1 MRLVS
6 VLVCLLCT
14 YVGFCQAVDSLAQ
27 DSTKAVSIEK
37 LLPNDSIAS
46 DSLTAPAAN
55 APKNTINRSDVET
68 TINYDA
74 RDSMYFNVKTQELYL
89 YGETHIDYG
98 ETTLE
103 AERTDVNWT
112 RRTIH
117 AKFETDST
125 GKKIG
130 KPVYSDGVDVYATE
144 DIIYN
149 FKTSRAVI
157 KGVVT
162 QQDDAFMHGEDV
174 KKSKDGELFI
184 RGAGY
189 TTCNLAEPH
198 FEIRSSMLKVIP
210 GNKVVSGPFNMRFR
224 DLPTPLFFPFGM
236 FPQPKRKASGIIFP
250 SYGEERRRGF
260 FLRDAGYYFAIND
273 YIDARITG
281 DIYSKGGNSLN
292 ATTNYFKRYSFRG
305 SMNFSY
311 TRTVTDELE
320 GGIEQNDYRIRWN
333 HSPLSRRN
341 SSFSASVNAATQSF
355 NQNNNLV
362 VQDFSQA
369 INSQLSSNIS
379 YRNSLQGTPFNMSLN
394 LRHNQNLSTEIVN
407 LTLPDFT
414 LNLNRIYPLKRF
426 SKSSNSPLA
435 KLNFSH
441 NFVSRHEVSNAT
453 INDGAF
459 RSFTIANENPLA
471 DSVLSFNADNL
482 SLIMDRSRFGGKHNV
497 PISTSMTVLKY
508 FTLSPSFNFE
518 ELWYTKEL
526 DYTFIPEENAVRI
539 DTIQGF
545 SRAGSWSTG
554 ASLNTRLY
562 GFVPFKSGKIR
573 AIRHVM
579 TPSVSFSYSPDFSD
593 TRYGVFEEVQTD
605 ITGTTQILSR
615 YEGFVYGSPRGGE
628 SKTIGFSLSNNIEMK
643 VASKKDTVNGTKKI
657 KLFDNLGIS
666 SGYNL
671 AADSFRLSNINFNA
685 RTSFFESKL
694 TVNFTGTLDP
704 YEYLLISESFNS
716 NGERRVV
723 DRRLDR
729 YTWNNGNGL
738 GRLSNMNVS
747 LGMNL
752 APKGTKNKNSRGA
765 SYGESDALQQ
775 GTGLAPPDE
784 NVDFEGYTEEERQEL
799 NNIQNN
805 PDEYIDFDV
814 PWSLRMQ
821 YSVNRTQSGLSDAT
835 IRQSFQFSGSLGLTN
850 KTQITFNSGYDF
862 EAKDFTTTRIGV
874 SRDLHCWTM
883 NFDWVP
889 FGNFQSYF
897 FSIRV
902 KSAVLQDLKYEK
914 RRSFFDFFN

>member
-1 MRLVS
+1 MVS
-6 VLVCLLCT
+6 FLGISQKLDLRSS
-14 YVGFCQAVDSLAQ
+14 DSTALIIKQ
-27 DSTKAVSIEK
+27 DSIPA
-37 LLPNDSIAS
+37 DSATS
-46 DSLTAPAAN
+46 AAKVAGTSGTA
-55 APKNTINRSDVET
+55 NRSDVET

-74 RDSMYFNVKTQELYL
+74 RDSMYFNVKSQELFL
-89 YGETHIDYG
+89 YGDTHIDYG
-98 ETTLE
+98 EITLD
-103 AERTDVNWT
+103 AERTDVNWS

-117 AKFETDST
+117 SKYETDTT
-125 GKKIG
+125 GKEIG
-130 KPVYSDGVDVYATE
+130 KPVYSDGQDIYATD

-149 FKTSRAVI
+149 FNTKKALI

-162 QQDDAFMHGEDV
+162 EQDGAFMHGEDV
-174 KKSKDGELFI
+174 KKNSTDELFI

-198 FEIRSSMLKVIP
+198 FEIRSSKLKVIP

-236 FPQPKRKASGIIFP
+236 FPQPKSKASGIIFP

-260 FLRDAGYYFAIND
+260 FLRNAGYYFAIND

-292 ATTNYFKRYSFRG
+292 MTSNYFKRYSYRG

-320 GGIEQNDYRIRWN
+320 GGLEQNDYRIRWN
-333 HSPLSRRN
+333 HSPQSKRN

-379 YRNSLQGTPFNMSLN
+379 YRNSLQGTPFNMSIN
-394 LRHNQNLSTEIVN
+394 LRHNQNLRTEIVN

-414 LNLNRIYPLKRF
+414 LNMNRIYPFK
-426 SKSSNSPLA
+426 SVVKSSKSPLA

-441 NFVSRHEVSNAT
+441 NFVARNDVSNAT
-453 INDGAF
+453 INESAF
-459 RSFTIANENPLA
+459 RNFTIANRNPLA
-471 DSVLSFNADNL
+471 DSVLSFNQDNL
-482 SLIMDRSRFGGKHNV
+482 DLILERSKIGGKHTI
-497 PISTSMTVLKY
+497 PLSTSMTVLK
-508 FTLSPSFNFE
+508 FLTLNPSFNYE
-518 ELWYTKEL
+518 EFWYTKEL
-526 DYTFIPEENAVRI
+526 AYEYDSSLNAVRI
-539 DTIQGF
+539 DTVQGF
-545 SRAGSWSTG
+545 SRAGSWSSG

-562 GFVPFKSGKIR
+562 GFVSFKKGKIQ

-593 TRYGVFEEVQTD
+593 TRYGVYQEVQTD
-605 ITGTTQILSR
+605 SIGTTQLLSR
-615 YEGFVYGSPRGGE
+615 YEGFVYGSPAGGE
-628 SKTIGFSLSNNIEMK
+628 SKTISFSLSNNIEMK
-643 VASKKDTVNGTKKI
+643 VLSKKDTVTGTKKI

-671 AADSFRLSNINFNA
+671 AADSFKLNNINFNA
-685 RTSFFESKL
+685 RTSFFENKVS
-694 TVNFTGTLDP
+694 VNFTGTLDP
-704 YEYLLISESFNS
+704 YEYLLVSERFNADGS
-716 NGERRVV
+716 RTVV

-729 YTWNNGNGL
+729 YTWNNGNGI

-752 APKGTKNKNSRGA
+752 SPKGTRNKNARGA
-765 SYGESDALQQ
+765 NYTETDAFQQ
-775 GTGLAPPDE
+775 GTGIEAPDE
-784 NVDFEGYTEEERQEL
+784 QLDFEGYTEEEQEQL
-799 NNIQNN
+799 RRIQDN
-805 PDEYIDFDV
+805 PEEYIDFDV

-821 YSVNRTQSGLSDAT
+821 YSINRSQRGLQDANV
-835 IRQSFQFSGSLGLTN
+835 RQSFQFSGSLGLTKN
-850 KTQITFNSGYDF
+850 TQITFNSGYDF

-889 FGNFQSYF
+889 FGRFQSYF

-902 KSAVLQDLKYEK
+902 KHNLLQDLKFEK